1 MRSENEREDF
11 LRVGSFGEAA
21 AAASG
26 GGGAMG
32 TACVWTATS
41 GTLGPS
47 RVFVADPG
55 RRWRSDMK
63 LREMPSTVRRRD
75 RDLGC
80 AGASSVVRFEFD
92 DTASC
97 AHGSWTRIAGV
108 SVLDRVNLRLK
119 RFLSE
124 GDRGGDGG
132 GGSEEV
138 RAAGGEGEGSG
149 ACWRIAGS
157 CLRNSKGAGTA
168 ASACACCGSGTLL
181 VLFTLLLRTRM
192 VRR

>member
-11 LRVGSFGEAA
+11 LRVRGGSFGEAA

-32 TACVWTATS
+32 TACAWTATP

-47 RVFVADPG
+47 RVFVAVPG

-80 AGASSVVRFEFD
+80 AGASSVVRFEFE
-92 DTASC
+92 DTASPE
-97 AHGSWTRIAGV
+97 W
-108 SVLDRVNLRLK
+108 
-119 RFLSE
+119 
-124 GDRGGDGG
+124 
-132 GGSEEV
+132 
-138 RAAGGEGEGSG
+138 
-149 ACWRIAGS
+149 
-157 CLRNSKGAGTA
+157 
-168 ASACACCGSGTLL
+168 
-181 VLFTLLLRTRM
+181 
-192 VRR
+192 